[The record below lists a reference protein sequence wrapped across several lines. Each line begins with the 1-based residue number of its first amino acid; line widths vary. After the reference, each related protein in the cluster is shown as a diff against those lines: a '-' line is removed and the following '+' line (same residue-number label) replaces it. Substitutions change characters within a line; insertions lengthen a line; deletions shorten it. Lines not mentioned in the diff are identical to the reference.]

1 MKKISNPSRT
11 TLLEVRVKN
20 LERAVDAL
28 ALLNRTISTEDT
40 EEEKRLRAIREKGGV
55 KYGE

>member
-11 TLLEVRVKN
+11 TLLEIRVKN

-28 ALLNRTISTEDT
+28 ALLNGTISTEDT
-40 EEEKRLRAIREKGGV
+40 EEEKRLRALKEKGAV
-55 KYGE
+55 KYGD